1 MDFNHTFPRQGPST
15 LINTD
20 FHKKP
25 LLKDAFDQVSYHP
38 KQLILT
44 VLGLAIFKILIT
56 SIYTRHFQLSH
67 IPGPSWAA
75 YTRLY
80 LSKVLASGKSC
91 ETFVNIN
98 QKYGPLARIGP
109 NHLLTSSPTFVRKIL
124 AARSGYTRGPWFD
137 SIRIDPL
144 VPNIVSER
152 SPKRHNQLRHQMSAG
167 YAGKDIVGLESS
179 ISERISDFVSRIE
192 EKWVSEEGETRKFDI
207 ARRTQYLT
215 LDIITHLCFGKPFG
229 FVEGDGDMYGFL
241 ETIES
246 QLPVVQHFSVWI
258 EINTLFRK
266 LVGVKWLRAMIM
278 PSVHDEEG
286 IGRIMGF
293 VFQFI
298 IARSFV
304 SERTQKGAEGKK
316 DMLNSFLTHGLS
328 PTDAETEITI
338 SLVAGSDTTA
348 TSIRSTLLSI
358 ISNPRVYGKLRA
370 EIDSAISRGQIS
382 PDCVTDAEARAL
394 PYLQACIKEGLRRFP
409 SITQLRERVVP
420 EGGDWYDG
428 KFIPGGT
435 FIGLNAWGVQ
445 LDPVFGEDADVYRP
459 ERWLDNDE
467 GRLKEM
473 ARTMELVFGGGD
485 TRCLGV
491 PIAGM
496 VLNKIF
502 VELLRRFDI
511 EVVNPM
517 KPMES
522 TCYGIFFQKEF
533 FVRITKRN
541 DR

>member
-1 MDFNHTFPRQGPST
+1 MNSNHTFHREGPST
-15 LINTD
+15 LIHIN
-20 FHKKP
+20 FHKNSLFKNV
-25 LLKDAFDQVSYHP
+25 FDQVSSHP

-44 VLGLAIFKILIT
+44 VLGLAILKILVT
-56 SIYTRHFQLSH
+56 SAYIRHSHLSN
-67 IPGPSWAA
+67 IPGPPWAA

-91 ETFVNIN
+91 RSFVNIN
-98 QKYGPLARIGP
+98 KKYGPLARIGP

-152 SPKRHNQLRHQMSAG
+152 SPKRHNRLRHQMSAG

-179 ISERISDFVSRIE
+179 ISARITDFVSMINE
-192 EKWVSEEGETRKFDI
+192 NWVSGDEETKKFDI

-229 FVEGDGDMYGFL
+229 FVEGNADMYRFL
-241 ETIES
+241 ETIEG
-246 QLPVVQHFSVWI
+246 QLPVVQHFSVWT
-258 EINTLFRK
+258 EMNTIFRK
-266 LVGVKWLRAMIM
+266 LVGVKWLRRAIM
-278 PSVHDEEG
+278 PSATDEEG
-286 IGRIMGF
+286 IGRIMG
-293 VFQFI
+293 
-298 IARSFV
+298 IAKSFV
-304 SERTQKGAEGKK
+304 SERSQKGAEGKK

-328 PTDAETEITI
+328 PADAETEITI

-358 ISNPRVYGKLRA
+358 ISNPRVYVKLRN
-370 EIDSAISRGQIS
+370 EIDTAISLGLIS
-382 PDCVTDAEARAL
+382 SGCITDAEARQL
-394 PYLQACIKEGLRRFP
+394 PYLQACIREGLRRFP

-420 EGGDWYDG
+420 KGGDWYDG
-428 KFIPGGT
+428 KFLPGGT
-435 FIGLNAWGVQ
+435 FIGLNAWGLQ

-459 ERWLDNDE
+459 ERWLDNSED
-467 GRLKEM
+467 RVKEM
-473 ARTMELVFGGGD
+473 GRTMELVFGGGD

-511 EVVNPM
+511 EVINPM

-522 TCYGIFFQKEF
+522 TCYGIFFQKDF
-533 FVRITKRN
+533 FVRITKRS
-541 DR
+541 DE